1 MTSRSLA
8 ALAAFALLTASPR
21 SIAQAPTFA
30 IDQVYSNADG
40 SVQFVVLRNVQGVA
54 SDGRLTG
61 RSLTATSGGTTKTY
75 TFPRDLPSPV
85 VPDANVLLG
94 SVGFQALGLIAT
106 DYTIPDRFVPVVN
119 GTLIL
124 ADTSLF
130 GYDALP
136 ADGVLALHAGGPS
149 PSGVS
154 PRPNLATN
162 FAGRTASATAL
173 PITVVE
179 FYNATLDHYFVS
191 PLAPDIDALDTGRFG
206 GWARTGRTFAAW
218 PTAAAGGPG
227 ASPVCRFYIPP
238 QKGDSH
244 FFAASPNECADVLRN
259 IVTNPN
265 YEGVAYETP
274 SAFHIG
280 LPDAVTGA
288 CLAGTVPVYR
298 LWNGRADSN
307 HRYTIDRAVRDE
319 MVAKG
324 WQPEG
329 YGPDPVAMCAPF
341 AGSDTVVK
349 VTDASPFPPNCSSP
363 TGTLYSGA
371 EVEPHVAINPLDAN
385 HLIGVWQQDRWS
397 NGGARGNGTGVSFDG
412 GRTWSRSAVPFTVCA
427 GGSAGNGGDWD
438 RASDPWVSF
447 APDGTAHQV
456 ALVLTGTSFSAGSRN
471 GIAVSRS
478 TDGGRTWS
486 NPRTVISDGQDFFN
500 DKEAIAADPTDAR
513 YVYVTWDRLQRTG
526 GGPSWLAR
534 SVDGG
539 ASWDAARPIFDPG
552 TSAQTLNNIPVVL
565 PDGTL
570 VNFFT
575 RIDGGPSGNV
585 STLQLIRSADKGAT
599 WSAPVTIAALQSV
612 GVTDPELG
620 TNVRDARLLGSIAA
634 GRDGELAIVWQD
646 ARFSNGARDAVALSR
661 SFDGGL
667 SWSTPTR
674 VNRDPLVPAFIPIVA
689 IRDDGT
695 IGVTYY
701 DFRSNTQDAGELATD
716 VWLAQSADGITWRES
731 RVAGPFDYGI
741 APNAN
746 GLFIGDYM
754 GLVTRGAEFLPFFA
768 VANNGTAGNRSDVA
782 FASITSPGTP
792 APAGA
797 TGAKVGALP
806 DDDAAAYRTEA
817 RGAMEATPALAARFD
832 AGIRWAMQQR
842 VPGWT
847 SPSQPA
853 GASLTP

>member
-1 MTSRSLA
+1 MTPRFFA
-8 ALAAFALLTASPR
+8 ALGLVLLVASSPPAR
-21 SIAQAPTFA
+21 AQAPSFS
-30 IDQVYSNADG
+30 IDQIYSNADG
-40 SVQFVVLRNVQGVA
+40 SVQFVVLRETQGQ
-54 SDGRLTG
+54 DGQGAFAGLTL
-61 RSLTATSGGTTKTY
+61 RSTGAGAPKTY
-75 TFPRDLPSPV
+75 TFPRNLPATATAS
-85 VPDANVLLG
+85 ARVLVG
-94 SVGFQALGLIAT
+94 SIGFQALGLVAT
-106 DYTIPDRFVPVVN
+106 DFTIPDRFIPAES
-119 GTLIL
+119 GTLL
-124 ADTSLF
+124 FAGATSTSF
-130 GYDALP
+130 GPLP
-136 ADGVLALHAGGPS
+136 TN
-149 PSGVS
+149 GVS
-154 PRPNLATN
+154 AISSDGSLRPNLATN
-162 FAGRTASATAL
+162 FAGRSASATAL

-191 PLAPDIDALDTGRFG
+191 PLAADIDALDTGRFG

-244 FFAASPNECADVLRN
+244 FFSASPIECAEVERKIATDPNFAGIVL
-259 IVTNPN
+259 
-265 YEGVAYETP
+265 ETR
-274 SAFHIG
+274 SAFYIA
-280 LPDAVTGA
+280 LPDVVTGA
-288 CLAGTVPVYR
+288 CATGTVPVYR

-307 HRYTIDRAVRDE
+307 HRYTIDRAIRDE

-324 WQPEG
+324 WQAEG

-341 AGSDTVVK
+341 AGNDAVVR
-349 VTDASPFPPNCSSP
+349 VTDASPYPSSCSSP
-363 TGTLYSGA
+363 TGTLFSGA
-371 EVEPHVAINPLDAN
+371 EVEPHVAIDPRDPNR
-385 HLIGVWQQDRWS
+385 LIGVWQQDRWS

-427 GGSAGNGGDWD
+427 GGNAGNGGDWD
-438 RASDPWVSF
+438 RASDPWVSI
-447 APDGTAHQV
+447 APDGTAHQA
-456 ALVLTGTSFSAGSRN
+456 ALVLTGTSFAAGSRN
-471 GIAVSRS
+471 AIAVSRS

-486 NPRTVISDGQDFFN
+486 NPRTVIADGADFFN
-500 DKEAIAADPTDAR
+500 DKEALVADPTDAR
-513 YVYVTWDRLQRTG
+513 FVYVTWDRLQRTG

-539 ASWDAARPIFDPG
+539 ANWEAARPIFDPG
-552 TSAQTLNNIPVVL
+552 TNAQTLNNIPLVL

-575 RIDGGPSGNV
+575 RIDGGPGGNV
-585 STLQLIRSADKGAT
+585 STLQLARSPDKGVT

-620 TNVRDARLLGSIAA
+620 TNLRDARLLGSIAV
-634 GRDGELAIVWQD
+634 GRDGQLAVVWQD

-661 SFDGGL
+661 SFDGGR
-667 SWSTPTR
+667 SWSTPAR
-674 VNRDPLVPAFIPIVA
+674 VSRDPLVPAFIPTVA

-701 DFRSNTQDAGELATD
+701 DFRSNTADPAELATD

-768 VANNGTAGNRSDVA
+768 VANNGNTGNRSDVV

-797 TGAKVGALP
+797 AGAKAWASP
-806 DDDAAAYRTEA
+806 DDDPAAYRTEA
-817 RGAMEATPALAARFD
+817 RESLAVTPALEARFD
-832 AGIRWAMQQR
+832 AAIRSAMQQR
-842 VPGWT
+842 VPGWE
-847 SPSQPA
+847 SPMRPA
-853 GASLTP
+853 GAGSLR